1 MRDAKKLT
9 EGEKITTIWMGIEKF
24 LIQNFEKEKFS
35 QVKIAGWLN
44 EMKILWNSSL
54 PTQRKIEQ
62 RKQKGAGKCW
72 SAAVRYFCSRL

>member
-44 EMKILWNSSL
+44 EMKIL
-54 PTQRKIEQ
+54 
-62 RKQKGAGKCW
+62 
-72 SAAVRYFCSRL
+72 